1 MTNETVFSQRA
12 RGAFPMTDTTRSTP
26 GSLTGRGRRLLAP
39 ALLAGATLLG
49 GCGVHSWFDQ
59 SVVGRWEVT
68 PTTAPILDR
77 IAAIEGPDDGFVQY
91 SEVTPDDLVPRPREY
106 RVGPGDFLQIIVFDL
121 RPGGAPGEFQ
131 TAVDTRGMVYLEEV
145 GEVQVAGLTADGIR
159 EAISQAVVEFVT
171 RPQVLVRVLE
181 RRQATYTMVGAVPG
195 TGKFPIPKADW
206 FLMDALAEAGWLRE
220 GTREIYIIRQIPLSE
235 SRRVDFGARTP
246 GSEEGDAAPASG
258 DELLG
263 DIDRLLDGDARP
275 GAFSVAQEG
284 SQAGEQP
291 SVDLIDEPTR
301 RVQPSQDSQG
311 LGDDTTW
318 MFLDGQWVRV
328 NPGRVA
334 SRQAAEGSGVL
345 TSADSIN
352 QLVTQR
358 IIRVPAQKL
367 IEGDMRYNVVIEPG
381 DIVRVPQRLDGLYFV
396 AGFVNRPG
404 GFALAQKLTL
414 MRAIDQAGG
423 VNQLGVPERIEL
435 VRMLENDRQAIIQLD
450 LRAINRGVEP
460 DIYLKPNDRINV
472 GSSIWAYPL
481 AVVRNGFRASY
492 GFGFLLDR
500 NFGNDVFGPPPLDSR
515 F

>member
-1 MTNETVFSQRA
+1 MNETVFSQRA

-26 GSLTGRGRRLLAP
+26 GGLTGRGRRLLVP

-49 GCGVHSWFDQ
+49 GCGIHSWFDQ

-77 IAAIEGPDDGFVQY
+77 ISAIEGPDDGFVQY

-106 RVGPGDFLQIIVFDL
+106 RIGPGDLLDIIVFDL
-121 RPGGAPGEFQ
+121 RPGGQPGQFT

-159 EAISQAVVEFVT
+159 EAVSQAVVDFVT

-206 FLMDALAEAGWLRE
+206 FLMDALAEAGWIRE
-220 GTREIYIIRQIPLSE
+220 GTDEIFIIRQIPLSQ
-235 SRRVDFGARTP
+235 SRRVDFGGREMGTDEG
-246 GSEEGDAAPASG
+246 GSQPASG
-258 DELLG
+258 LD
-263 DIDRLLDGDARP
+263 LLDEVDSLLEGGARP

-284 SQAGEQP
+284 AQAREQP
-291 SVDLIDEPTR
+291 TVDLIDEPSR

-318 MFLDGQWVRV
+318 MFLDNEWVRV
-328 NPGRVA
+328 NPGATA
-334 SRQAAEGSGVL
+334 SRQATGGGGVL
-345 TSADSIN
+345 TQESSIG

-358 IIRVPAQKL
+358 IIRIPAQKL

-404 GFALAQKLTL
+404 GFALAQNLTL

-423 VNQLGVPERIEL
+423 VNGLGLPDRIEL
-435 VRMLENDRQAIIQLD
+435 VRMLENDRQAMIQLD

-472 GSSIWAYPL
+472 GSAIWTYPL
-481 AVVRNGFRASY
+481 AVIRNGFRATY

>member
-1 MTNETVFSQRA
+1 MTE
-12 RGAFPMTDTTRSTP
+12 TTRPT
-26 GSLTGRGRRLLAP
+26 TRGRKDARRRLLAS
-39 ALLAGATLLG
+39 ALVAATFPLAG
-49 GCGVHSWFDQ
+49 CKIQSFFDQ

-77 IAAIEGPDDGFVQY
+77 IAAIEGPDDEFTQY

-121 RPGGAPGEFQ
+121 RPGGAPAEFQ

-159 EAISQAVVEFVT
+159 EAVSEAVLDFVS

-181 RRQATYTMVGAVPG
+181 RRQATYTMVGAVAPG
-195 TGKFPIPKADW
+195 VYPIPRADW
-206 FLMDALAEAGWLRE
+206 FLMDALAGAGWLRE
-220 GTREIYIIRQIPLSE
+220 GTEDIFIIRQIPLAE
-235 SRRVDFGARTP
+235 QRRLNFGPTGPA
-246 GSEEGDAAPASG
+246 GDRDEPSAPTG
-258 DELLG
+258 EELLESV
-263 DIDRLLDGDARP
+263 DQLLDGTSP
-275 GAFSVAQEG
+275 GAFRVAQDGQRGG
-284 SQAGEQP
+284 SQAEEP
-291 SVDLIDEPTR
+291 LIDLIDDPAG
-301 RVQPSQDSQG
+301 RVQPSEDTRG
-311 LGDDTTW
+311 LGDEEATW

-328 NPGRVA
+328 RPGMRA
-334 SRQAAEGSGVL
+334 QERPSQQGGVL
-345 TSADSIN
+345 AGELSTG

-367 IEGDMRYNVVIEPG
+367 IQGDMRYNVVIEPG
-381 DIVRVPQRLDGLYFV
+381 DIIRVPQRLDGLYFV

-404 GFALAQKLTL
+404 GFALAQNLTL

-423 VNQLGVPERIEL
+423 VNGLGVPEQIEL
-435 VRMLENDRQAIIQLD
+435 VRMLDSDRQAIIKLN
-450 LRAINRGVEP
+450 LRAINDGLEP
-460 DIYLKPNDRINV
+460 DIYLKANDRINI
-472 GSSIWAYPL
+472 GSSVWAYPW
-481 AVVRNGFRASY
+481 AVIRNGFRATY